1 MSGTPLGRAAI
12 LNADDFGHS
21 DAVNAGVVEAHE
33 RGIVTSAS
41 LMVLRPGASEAAA
54 YGRAHPELSVG
65 LHVDLGEWVYV
76 DEEWAA
82 VYEVDASAMGD
93 AIERQL
99 EAFRELVG
107 HDPTHVDSH
116 QHVHLREP
124 ARSDVAALGRDLGV
138 PVRHLDAR
146 TRYCG
151 DFYGQTDTGDPSPNA
166 ITADALVGVIRALP
180 AGTTEI
186 CCHPG
191 KGEIR
196 GSPYAAERERE
207 LEALCH
213 PDVRAALAEA
223 GVSLVSFRD
232 VS

>member
-1 MSGTPLGRAAI
+1 VSGTTFARSAI
-12 LNADDFGHS
+12 VNADDFGHS

-33 RGIVTSAS
+33 RGVVTSAS
-41 LMVLRPGASEAAA
+41 LMVLRAGAREAAA
-54 YGRAHPELSVG
+54 YGREHPELSVG
-65 LHVDLGEWVYV
+65 LHVDLGEWIYV
-76 DEEWAA
+76 DEEWTA
-82 VYEVDASAMGD
+82 VYEVDASAIGD

-99 EAFRELVG
+99 EAFRDLIG
-107 HDPTHVDSH
+107 RDPTHVDSH

-124 ARSDVAALGRDLGV
+124 SRSDVVALGRDLGV

-151 DFYGQTDTGDPSPNA
+151 DFYGQTDTGDSSPSG
-166 ITADALVGVIRALP
+166 ITVDALVGVIRSLQAE
-180 AGTTEI
+180 TTEI

-191 KGEIR
+191 KGEIH
-196 GSPYAAERERE
+196 GSSYSAERERE

-213 PDVRAALAEA
+213 PDVRSALVEA
-223 GVSLVSFRD
+223 CVRLVSFRD

>member
-1 MSGTPLGRAAI
+1 VSSTARSRSAI
-12 LNADDFGHS
+12 VNADDFGHS
-21 DAVNAGVVEAHE
+21 DAVNAGVVEAHQ
-33 RGIVTSAS
+33 RGVVTSAS
-41 LMVLRPGASEAAA
+41 LMVLRAGAAEAAS

-65 LHVDLGEWVYV
+65 LHVDLGEWIYV
-76 DEEWAA
+76 DEEWTAI
-82 VYEVDASAMGD
+82 YEVDAPAICD

-99 EAFRELVG
+99 EAFRDLVG
-107 HDPTHVDSH
+107 QDPTHVDSH

-124 ARSDVAALGRDLGV
+124 ARSDVATLGRDLGV

-151 DFYGQTDTGDPSPNA
+151 DFYGQTETGDSSPSG
-166 ITADALVGVIRALP
+166 ITVGALVGVIRSLP

-196 GSPYAAERERE
+196 SSSYAAERERE

-213 PDVRAALAEA
+213 PDVRSALVDA
-223 GVSLVSFRD
+223 GVNLVSFRN